1 MIERMKKMMNW
12 VIAAIL
18 SICGASA
25 ITSCSTNDDNPV
37 APQEMPLP
45 KVSKIYSSSVVK
57 AERNV
62 DGQWTTLYEQ
72 VNEHALLYDFQWT
85 GDRLKSILTT
95 ERSWV
100 LTYDDNQHIINVRL
114 NGTRLNY
121 AYEYDAQG
129 RLARM
134 IENMPFDD
142 TIDHIYYTTYS
153 YSGDKL
159 VKTEET
165 NEFSKEKEP
174 NPTSSAKEVTSF
186 EWQGDNVVSKTV
198 EKDLY
203 NGSHATINYSYEYT
217 KLLNPFYNDILL
229 LTGVYSVGGFND
241 GFVISKN
248 LVKTMTIGSTVY
260 NYEYNTA
267 GDRVVSIITDNT
279 VDTSVMR
286 ATTHSVYDLEYAK

>member
-1 MIERMKKMMNW
+1 MRLMQW
-12 VIAAIL
+12 VLTATL
-18 SICGASA
+18 TICGASVFVA
-25 ITSCSTNDDNPV
+25 CSNNDNPV
-37 APQEMPLP
+37 APQDKPLP
-45 KVSKIYSSSVVK
+45 KVSKIYSSGVVK

-62 DGQWTTLYEQ
+62 DGQWTTIHEQ
-72 VNEHALLYDFQWT
+72 VNERALLYDFQWT
-85 GDRLKSILTT
+85 GDRLESIQTS
-95 ERSWV
+95 ERSMV
-100 LTYDDNQHIINVRL
+100 LTYDDNQHIINARL

-134 IENMPFDD
+134 VETMPYDD

-153 YSGDKL
+153 YNGDKL

-174 NPTSSAKEVTSF
+174 NPTSSAKEVTTY
-186 EWQGDNVVSKTV
+186 EWQGDNVVSQTV

-203 NGSHATINYSYEYT
+203 NGSHTTETFSYEYT
-217 KLLNPFYNDILL
+217 TLLNPFYHDILL
-229 LTGVYSVGGFND
+229 LTGVYSVGGLNND

-248 LVKTMTIGSTVY
+248 LVKTMTIGSSVY
-260 NYEYNTA
+260 YYEYTTV

-279 VDTSVMR
+279 VETSVMR
-286 ATTHSVYDLEYAK
+286 ATTHTVYDLEYAK

>member
-1 MIERMKKMMNW
+1 MRLMQW
-12 VIAAIL
+12 VLTATL
-18 SICGASA
+18 TICGASVFVA
-25 ITSCSTNDDNPV
+25 CSNNDNPV
-37 APQEMPLP
+37 APQDKPLP
-45 KVSKIYSSSVVK
+45 KVSKIYSSGVVK

-72 VNEHALLYDFQWT
+72 VNERALLYDFQWT
-85 GDRLKSILTT
+85 GDRLESIQTS
-95 ERSWV
+95 ERSMV
-100 LTYDDNQHIINVRL
+100 LTYDDNQHIINARL

-134 IENMPFDD
+134 VETMPFDD

-153 YSGDKL
+153 YNGDKL

-186 EWQGDNVVSKTV
+186 EWQGDNVVSQTV
-198 EKDLY
+198 EKELY
-203 NGSHATINYSYEYT
+203 NGSHTTENFSYEYT
-217 KLLNPFYNDILL
+217 TLLNPFYHDILL
-229 LTGVYSVGGFND
+229 LTGVYSVGGLNND

-260 NYEYNTA
+260 YYEYTTV

-279 VDTSVMR
+279 VETSVMR
-286 ATTHSVYDLEYAK
+286 ATTHTVYDLEYAK

>member
-1 MIERMKKMMNW
+1 MNRMMQW
-12 VIAAIL
+12 VLAATL
-18 SICGASA
+18 TICGASVFVA
-25 ITSCSTNDDNPV
+25 CSNDDNPV
-37 APQEMPLP
+37 APQDKPLP

-62 DGQWTTLYEQ
+62 DGQWATIHEQ
-72 VNEHALLYDFQWT
+72 VNERTLLYDFQWT
-85 GDRLKSILTT
+85 GDRLESIQTT
-95 ERSWV
+95 ERSMV
-100 LTYDDNQHIINVRL
+100 LTYDDNQHIINAWL

-134 IENMPFDD
+134 VETMPFDD

-153 YSGDKL
+153 YNGDKL

-186 EWQGDNVVSKTV
+186 EWQGDNVVSKTI

-203 NGSHATINYSYEYT
+203 NGSHTTVNYSYEYT
-217 KLLNPFYNDILL
+217 TLLNPFYNDILL

-248 LVKTMTIGSTVY
+248 LVKTMTIGSSVY
-260 NYEYNTA
+260 YYEYTTV

-279 VDTSVMR
+279 AETPVMR

>member
-1 MIERMKKMMNW
+1 MKRLKLW
-12 VIAAIL
+12 VMAAIL
-18 SICGASA
+18 ICG
-25 ITSCSTNDDNPV
+25 TSVFTACSNDDNPV
-37 APQEMPLP
+37 APQDKPLP

-62 DGQWTTLYEQ
+62 DGQWTTLNEQ
-72 VNEHALLYDFQWT
+72 VNERALLYDFQWT
-85 GDRLKSILTT
+85 GDRLESIQTT
-95 ERSWV
+95 ERSMV
-100 LTYDDNQHIINVRL
+100 LTYDDNQHIINAWL

-134 IENMPFDD
+134 VETMPFDD

-153 YSGDKL
+153 YNGDKL

-174 NPTSSAKEVTSF
+174 NPTSSAKEVTSY

-203 NGSHATINYSYEYT
+203 NGSHTTVNYSYEYT
-217 KLLNPFYNDILL
+217 TLLNPFYNDILL

-248 LVKTMTIGSTVY
+248 LVKTMTLGSTVY
-260 NYEYNTA
+260 YYEYTTV

-279 VDTSVMR
+279 VETSVMR
-286 ATTHSVYDLEYAK
+286 ATTHSVYDLEYAE

>member
-1 MIERMKKMMNW
+1 MNKKRLKLW
-12 VIAAIL
+12 VMAAIL
-18 SICGASA
+18 ICGASVFTA
-25 ITSCSTNDDNPV
+25 CSNDDNPV
-37 APQEMPLP
+37 APQDKPLP

-62 DGQWTTLYEQ
+62 DGQWTTVYEQ
-72 VNEHALLYDFQWT
+72 VNERALIYDFQWT
-85 GDRLKSILTT
+85 GDRLESIQTT
-95 ERSWV
+95 ERSMV
-100 LTYDDNQHIINVRL
+100 LTYDDNQHIINAWL

-134 IENMPFDD
+134 VETMPFDD

-153 YSGDKL
+153 YNGDIL

-174 NPTSSAKEVTSF
+174 NPTSSAKEVTSY

-203 NGSHATINYSYEYT
+203 NGSHTTENYSYEYT
-217 KLLNPFYNDILL
+217 TLLNPFYNDILL
-229 LTGVYSVGGFND
+229 LMGVYSVGGFND

-248 LVKTMTIGSTVY
+248 LVKTMTLGSTVY
-260 NYEYNTA
+260 YYEYTTV

-279 VDTSVMR
+279 VETSVMR
-286 ATTHSVYDLEYAK
+286 ATTHSVFDLEYAE

>member
-1 MIERMKKMMNW
+1 MNKKRLKLW
-12 VIAAIL
+12 VMAAIL
-18 SICGASA
+18 ICGASVFTA
-25 ITSCSTNDDNPV
+25 CSNDDNPV
-37 APQEMPLP
+37 APQDKPLP

-72 VNEHALLYDFQWT
+72 VNERALLYDFQWT
-85 GDRLKSILTT
+85 GDRLESIQTT
-95 ERSWV
+95 ERSMV
-100 LTYDDNQHIINVRL
+100 LTYDDNQHIINAWL

-134 IENMPFDD
+134 VETMPFDD

-153 YSGDKL
+153 YNGDIL

-174 NPTSSAKEVTSF
+174 NPTSSAKEVTSY

-198 EKDLY
+198 EKYLY
-203 NGSHATINYSYEYT
+203 NGSHTTENYSYEYT
-217 KLLNPFYNDILL
+217 TLLNPFYNDILL
-229 LTGVYSVGGFND
+229 LMGVYSVGGFND

-248 LVKTMTIGSTVY
+248 LVKTMTLGSTVY
-260 NYEYNTA
+260 YYEYTTV

-279 VDTSVMR
+279 VETSVMR
-286 ATTHSVYDLEYAK
+286 ATTHSVYDLEYAE

>member
-1 MIERMKKMMNW
+1 MKRIMQW
-12 VIAAIL
+12 VMAAIL
-18 SICGASA
+18 ICGASVFTA
-25 ITSCSTNDDNPV
+25 CSNDNNPV
-37 APQEMPLP
+37 APQDKPLP

-62 DGQWTTLYEQ
+62 DGQWTTLSEQ
-72 VNEHALLYDFQWT
+72 VNERALLYDFQWT
-85 GDRLKSILTT
+85 GDRLESIQTT
-95 ERSWV
+95 ERSMV
-100 LTYDDNQHIINVRL
+100 LTYDDNQHIINAWL

-134 IENMPFDD
+134 VETMPFDD

-153 YSGDKL
+153 YNGDKL

-174 NPTSSAKEVTSF
+174 NPTSSAREVTSYV
-186 EWQGDNVVSKTV
+186 WQGDNVVSKTV

-203 NGSHATINYSYEYT
+203 NGSHTTVNYSYEYT
-217 KLLNPFYNDILL
+217 TLLNPFYHDILL
-229 LTGVYSVGGFND
+229 LTGVYSVGGFDD

-248 LVKTMTIGSTVY
+248 LVKTMTLGSTVY
-260 NYEYNTA
+260 YYEYTTV

-279 VDTSVMR
+279 VETSVMR

>member
-1 MIERMKKMMNW
+1 MMQW
-12 VIAAIL
+12 LLAATL
-18 SICGASA
+18 TICGSSVFVA
-25 ITSCSTNDDNPV
+25 CTNNDNPV
-37 APQEMPLP
+37 APQDKPLP

-62 DGQWTTLYEQ
+62 DGQWTTMHEQ

-85 GDRLKSILTT
+85 GDRLESIQTT
-95 ERSWV
+95 ERSMV
-100 LTYDDNQHIINVRL
+100 LTYDDNQHIINAWL

-134 IENMPFDD
+134 VETMPFDD

-153 YSGDKL
+153 YNGDKL

-165 NEFSKEKEP
+165 NEFSKEKVP
-174 NPTSSAKEVTSF
+174 NPTSSAKEVTSY
-186 EWQGDNVVSKTV
+186 EWQGDNVVSMTV

-203 NGSHATINYSYEYT
+203 NGSHTTENYSYEYT
-217 KLLNPFYNDILL
+217 TLLNPFYHDILL
-229 LTGVYSVGGFND
+229 QTGVYSVGGLNND
-241 GFVISKN
+241 GSVISKN
-248 LVKTMTIGSTVY
+248 LVKTMTLGSTVFY
-260 NYEYNTA
+260 YEYTTV

-279 VDTSVMR
+279 VETSVMR
-286 ATTHSVYDLEYAK
+286 ATTHSVYDLEYAE

>member
-1 MIERMKKMMNW
+1 MRLMQRSW
-12 VIAAIL
+12 AAL
-18 SICGASA
+18 LVCATVWLVA
-25 ITSCSTNDDNPV
+25 CSNDDNPV
-37 APQEMPLP
+37 APQDKPLP

-85 GDRLKSILTT
+85 GDRLESIQTS
-95 ERSWV
+95 ERSMV
-100 LTYDDNQHIINVRL
+100 LTYDDNQHIINARL

-134 IENMPFDD
+134 VETMPFDD
-142 TIDHIYYTTYS
+142 TIDHIYYTTFS
-153 YSGDKL
+153 YNGDKL

-174 NPTSSAKEVTSF
+174 NPTSSAKEVTNY

-203 NGSHATINYSYEYT
+203 NGSHTTENYSYEYT
-217 KLLNPFYNDILL
+217 TLLNPFYNDILL
-229 LTGVYSVGGFND
+229 LTGVYSVGGFKND
-241 GFVISKN
+241 GSVISKN
-248 LVKTMTIGSTVY
+248 LPKNVVLGSTVY
-260 NYEYNTA
+260 YYEYTTV

-279 VDTSVMR
+279 VETSVMR
-286 ATTHSVYDLEYAK
+286 ATTHSVYDLEYAE

>member
-1 MIERMKKMMNW
+1 MKRIMQW
-12 VIAAIL
+12 VMAATL
-18 SICGASA
+18 ICGASVFTA
-25 ITSCSTNDDNPV
+25 CSNDNNPV
-37 APQEMPLP
+37 APQDKPLP

-62 DGQWTTLYEQ
+62 DGQWTTLNEQ
-72 VNEHALLYDFQWT
+72 VNERALLYDFRWT
-85 GDRLKSILTT
+85 GDRLESIQTS
-95 ERSWV
+95 ERSMV
-100 LTYDDNQHIINVRL
+100 LTYDDNQHIINARL

-129 RLARM
+129 RLVRM
-134 IENMPFDD
+134 VETMPFDD
-142 TIDHIYYTTYS
+142 TIDHIYYTTFS
-153 YSGDKL
+153 YNGDKL

-174 NPTSSAKEVTSF
+174 NPTSSAKEVTSY

-203 NGSHATINYSYEYT
+203 NGSHTTENFSYEYT
-217 KLLNPFYNDILL
+217 TLLNPFHNDILL
-229 LTGVYSVGGFND
+229 LTGVYSVGGLNND

-260 NYEYNTA
+260 YYEYTTV

-279 VDTSVMR
+279 VETSVMR
-286 ATTHSVYDLEYAK
+286 ATTHSVYDMEYAE

>member
-1 MIERMKKMMNW
+1 MKRLKLW
-12 VIAAIL
+12 VMAAIL
-18 SICGASA
+18 ICGASVFTA
-25 ITSCSTNDDNPV
+25 CSNDNNPV
-37 APQEMPLP
+37 APQDKPLP

-72 VNEHALLYDFQWT
+72 VNERALLYDFQWT
-85 GDRLKSILTT
+85 GDRLESIQTT
-95 ERSWV
+95 ERSMV
-100 LTYDDNQHIINVRL
+100 LTYDDNQHIINAWL

-121 AYEYDAQG
+121 AYEYDAQS

-134 IENMPFDD
+134 VETMPFDD

-153 YSGDKL
+153 YNGDKL

-174 NPTSSAKEVTSF
+174 NPTSSAKEVTSY
-186 EWQGDNVVSKTV
+186 EWQGDNVVSMTV

-203 NGSHATINYSYEYT
+203 NGSHTTENYSYEYT
-217 KLLNPFYNDILL
+217 TLLNPFYHDILL
-229 LTGVYSVGGFND
+229 QTGVYSVGGLNND
-241 GFVISKN
+241 GSVISKN
-248 LVKTMTIGSTVY
+248 LVKTMTLGSTVFY
-260 NYEYNTA
+260 YEYTTV

-279 VDTSVMR
+279 VETSVMR
-286 ATTHSVYDLEYAK
+286 ATTHSVYDLEYAE

>member
-1 MIERMKKMMNW
+1 MKRLKLW
-12 VIAAIL
+12 VMAAIL
-18 SICGASA
+18 ICGASVFTA
-25 ITSCSTNDDNPV
+25 CSNDNNPV
-37 APQEMPLP
+37 APQDKPLP

-62 DGQWTTLYEQ
+62 DGQWTTLNEQ
-72 VNEHALLYDFQWT
+72 VNERALLYDFQWT
-85 GDRLKSILTT
+85 GDRLESIQTT
-95 ERSWV
+95 ERSMV
-100 LTYDDNQHIINVRL
+100 LTYDDNQHIINAWL

-134 IENMPFDD
+134 VETMPFDD

-153 YSGDKL
+153 YNGDKL

-174 NPTSSAKEVTSF
+174 NPTSSAREVTSYV
-186 EWQGDNVVSKTV
+186 WQGDNVVSKTV

-203 NGSHATINYSYEYT
+203 NGSHTTVNYSYEYT
-217 KLLNPFYNDILL
+217 TLLNPFYHDILL
-229 LTGVYSVGGFND
+229 LTGVYSVGGFDD

-248 LVKTMTIGSTVY
+248 LVKTMTLGSTVY
-260 NYEYNTA
+260 YYEYTTV

-279 VDTSVMR
+279 VETSVMR
-286 ATTHSVYDLEYAK
+286 ATTHSVYDLEYAE